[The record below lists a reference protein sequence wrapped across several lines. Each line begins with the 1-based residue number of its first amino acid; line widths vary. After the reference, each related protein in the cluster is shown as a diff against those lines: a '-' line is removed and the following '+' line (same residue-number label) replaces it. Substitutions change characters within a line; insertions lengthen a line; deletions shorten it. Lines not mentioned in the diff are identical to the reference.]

1 MGAMRYA
8 SRWHAS
14 LTLMKHLL
22 NLVGCIAVVLAIFGV
37 FLPLLPTTP
46 FLLLASACFVRSS
59 PRLHNWLR
67 TNRVFGRYLRDYED
81 GRGIPLRAK
90 IIVLVMMWG
99 SLGWSMTRVPN
110 LPLQILLAVIGTAV
124 TVYLVRFVPVM
135 RSRK

>member
-1 MGAMRYA
+1 
-8 SRWHAS
+8 
-14 LTLMKHLL
+14 MKHLL
-22 NLVGCIAVVLAIFGV
+22 NAIGCIAVVLAIFGV

-67 TNRVFGRYLRDYED
+67 TNRVFGEYLRNYED

-90 IIVLVMMWG
+90 VIVLVLMWA
-99 SLGWSMTRVPN
+99 SLGWSMTRVPG
-110 LPLQILLAVIGTAV
+110 LPLQILLAAIGTGV

-135 RSRK
+135 PRRK